1 MHQKEAHTAEHIF
14 VGSLQRLVSN
24 IFVRKVEHRDS
35 LNKIYIKCQELSLD
49 SIHEAELMANK
60 IIEEGRR
67 VKEHNF
73 QSLEEARKMFPQMR
87 AYEERI
93 SGSVRVIEID
103 GYDYAA
109 CAREHTQSTS
119 ECGLFII
126 TRVSRE
132 QDEHE
137 IEFVVGEAAKLSAI
151 DMSMRCIKVARE
163 LGASMNTLEATAKN
177 LREDLDGYK
186 KKLVQIT
193 EQLVDNV
200 TPKNSDGKLVYAK
213 VFDMLDDSTIMKKA
227 GEIIKQPNTLVAFAN
242 IGDSGI
248 IVLAC
253 NDKLQ
258 INCDSILKS
267 ALSRFGGKGGGKLN
281 FATGSVPKD
290 KVHDIFD
297 TLLKDLH
304 DQILNHL

>member
-1 MHQKEAHTAEHIF
+1 MHPKEAHTAEHIF

-24 IFVRKVEHRDS
+24 IFVRKVEHKDS
-35 LNKIYIKCQELSLD
+35 LNKIYIKCTELSLD

-60 IIEEGRR
+60 IIGEGRR
-67 VKEHNF
+67 VKELNF

-93 SGSVRVIEID
+93 SGNVRVIEID

-109 CAREHTQSTS
+109 CAREHTQNTS

-177 LREDLDGYK
+177 LREDLDAYK

-193 EQLVDNV
+193 EKLVDDV
-200 TPKNSDGKLVYAK
+200 TPKNSDDKLVYAK
-213 VFDMLDDSTIMKKA
+213 VFDMLDNSTLMKRA
-227 GEIIKQPNTLVAFAN
+227 GEIIKKLDTIVIFINAN
-242 IGDSGI
+242 DKGT
-248 IVLAC
+248 VLLAC

-258 INCDSILKS
+258 INCNSILKS
-267 ALSRFGGKGGGKLN
+267 ALSRFGGKGGGKPN
-281 FATGSVPKD
+281 FATGSVSND

-297 TLLKDLH
+297 ALLKDLN
-304 DQILNHL
+304 DQILTHL

>member
-1 MHQKEAHTAEHIF
+1 MHPKEAHTAEHIF

-24 IFVRKVEHRDS
+24 IFVRKVEHKDS
-35 LNKIYIKCQELSLD
+35 VNKIYIKCPELSLD

-60 IIEEGRR
+60 IMGEGRR
-67 VKEHNF
+67 IKEHNF
-73 QSLEEARKMFPQMR
+73 QSLEEARKMFPEMR

-93 SGSVRVIEID
+93 SGNVRVIEID

-109 CAREHTQSTS
+109 CAREHTQNTS

-193 EQLVDNV
+193 EQLVDSV

-213 VFDMLDDSTIMKKA
+213 VFDMLDDSTLMKKVR
-227 GEIIKQPNTLVAFAN
+227 EIIKQPNTLVAFAN
-242 IGDSGI
+242 TNDSGI

-253 NDKLQ
+253 NDKLPT
-258 INCDSILKS
+258 NCNSALKSILGK
-267 ALSRFGGKGGGKLN
+267 FEGKGGGKTN
-281 FATGSVPKD
+281 FATGSIPKD
-290 KVHDIFD
+290 KIHEAFNA
-297 TLLKDLH
+297 LLKDLN
-304 DQILNHL
+304 LE